1 MTLRS
6 SPAARSQTG
15 AGGYLLDVNV
25 LVALAWPTHV
35 HHRAARRWFADHHGE
50 GWATTPV
57 TEFGFVRVSSNP
69 VAVGDALTPAEAILV
84 LEDIRRRP
92 GHESWADDV
101 SPTDRRFVEAARL
114 VGYRQVGD
122 AHLLALAR
130 RHHGRLATLDRGVAD
145 LAGRDAATRVTVIP
159 LS

>member
-1 MTLRS
+1 MTPRTARTR
-6 SPAARSQTG
+6 PAAG
-15 AGGYLLDVNV
+15 VYLLDVNV

-35 HHRAARRWFADHHGE
+35 HHRVARRWFADCHGD

-69 VAVGDALTPAEAILV
+69 AAVGDPLTPAEAIVV
-84 LEDIRRRP
+84 LEEIRRRP
-92 GHESWADDV
+92 GHETWADDI
-101 SPTDRRFVEAARL
+101 SPTDRRVVDPARL
-114 VGYRQVGD
+114 VGHRQVSD

-130 RHHGRLATLDRGVAD
+130 RHHGRLATLDRAVAD
-145 LAGRDAATRVTVIP
+145 LAGADAATRVTVIP